1 MSPRRKVRATDLA
14 GNKNDPNLLKYFFLF
29 VLVGGLFIYYMIR
42 WNSDEKF
49 DRFAKAKQ
57 YSEYYKEFFVET
69 PIVYHVFGESKLV
82 VRATNLGF
90 EFWDKEFRSKLV
102 QSENEVNEML
112 KIEEW
117 LNTPDTNNKFVKQ
130 KVNLSSFPEI
140 YDLIEEGKRES
151 GKILYNIASGEISD
165 FWDIALKNYK
175 IRSNALEAAKKR
187 ISYLYDDPL
196 LSPAEVEKKK
206 KTLESLTKEKTKVVD
221 SIESVASKIRA
232 FKNEDINRLLDRAL
246 STPGSISQ
254 SDKQA
259 LLISIFQTMEIYSKA
274 NISPDR
280 SSISDFM
287 KYTSAENIELNGS
300 DRSVFIKNV
309 NTGIKLSFFKEALF
323 LKKLKEKLPKE
334 NFNYLI
340 FLGDRHGMW
349 KLPPQFVRW
358 TISID
363 DPFAI
368 TDTVRG
374 ALKLLPEEGFF
385 VMTRKNED
393 VIIEDMPEITAK
405 IRNDMGSLGDNRQ
418 KKNDYVAE
426 LLNEYPPKEYIFD
439 PANLSVSR
447 KYDMPVDWRTGMPA
461 DRNMAALVLDTTD
474 PVRARMYS
482 YSLFISGLED
492 IKSFQNS
499 NPDTVFAVLKMDG
512 TVAVPEKWKDAF
524 LSKDQVHELKRE
536 YDKKIKGVDPSSPEK
551 K

>member
-14 GNKNDPNLLKYFFLF
+14 GNKNDPNLLKYFALF
-29 VLVGGLFIYYMIR
+29 VIVGGFFIYYMIK
-42 WNSDEKF
+42 WTGGENY
-49 DRFAKAKQ
+49 DRFAKAKK

-90 EFWDKEFRSKLV
+90 EFWDKEFRSKVV

-117 LNTPDTNNKFVKQ
+117 LNTPDINNKFVKQ

-140 YDLIEEGKRES
+140 YDLIEEGKKQN
-151 GKILYNIASGEISD
+151 GKTLYNIASGEISD
-165 FWDIALKNYK
+165 FWEIALKNYR

-196 LSPAEVEKKK
+196 LSPIEAEKKK

-221 SIESVASKIRA
+221 SIESVAAKIKA
-232 FKNEDINRLLDRAL
+232 FKNEEINRLLDKAL
-246 STPGSISQ
+246 STQGSISQ

-259 LLISIFQTMEIYSKA
+259 LLISILQTMEIYSKA

-287 KYTSAENIELNGS
+287 KYTSAENIELNS
-300 DRSVFIKNV
+300 SEKSVFIKNV

-323 LKKLKEKLPKE
+323 LKKLKEKLPRE

-340 FLGDRHGMW
+340 FLGGRHGMW

-358 TISID
+358 TVSID

-374 ALKLLPEEGFF
+374 ALKLVSEEGFF
-385 VMTRKNED
+385 SITKKNEE
-393 VIIEDMPEITAK
+393 VIIENMPEITK
-405 IRNDMGSLGDNRQ
+405 TVREDIKSFGDDRQ
-418 KKNDYVAE
+418 KINEYVAR
-426 LLNEYPPKEYIFD
+426 LLKTYPPREYIFD
-439 PANLSVSR
+439 PANITLSR
-447 KYDMPVDWRTGMPA
+447 KFDLPVDWRTGMPA
-461 DRNMAALVLDTTD
+461 DRNMSALVIDND

-482 YSLFISGLED
+482 YSLFISDPQE
-492 IKSFQNS
+492 IKSFS
-499 NPDTVFAVLKMDG
+499 GLSPDTAFAVLKMDG
-512 TVAVPEKWKDAF
+512 TVEVPEKWKETF
-524 LSKDQVHELKRE
+524 LTREQVIELKRE

>member
-14 GNKNDPNLLKYFFLF
+14 GNKNDPNLFKYFFLF

-42 WNSDEKF
+42 WNSDENY
-49 DRFAKAKQ
+49 DRFAKAKK
-57 YSEYYKEFFVET
+57 YSEYYKDYFVEI
-69 PIVYHVFGESKLV
+69 PIVYHIFGESKLV

-90 EFWDKEFRSKLV
+90 EFWDKEFRSKVV

-117 LNTPDTNNKFVKQ
+117 LNTPDANNKFMKQ

-140 YDLIEEGKRES
+140 YNLIDEGKKS
-151 GKILYNIASGEISD
+151 GSKILYNIASGEISD
-165 FWDIALKNYK
+165 FWEIALKNYR
-175 IRSNALEAAKKR
+175 IRTNALEVAKKR

-196 LSPAEVEKKK
+196 LSPAESIKKK

-221 SIESVASKIRA
+221 SVESVADKIRA
-232 FKNEDINRLLDRAL
+232 FKNEDVNRLLDRAL

-259 LLISIFQTMEIYSKA
+259 LLISILQTMEIYSKA
-274 NISPDR
+274 NISPD
-280 SSISDFM
+280 SASIADFLN
-287 KYTSAENIELNGS
+287 YTSVENIELSGS
-300 DRSVFIKNV
+300 DKSVFIKNV
-309 NTGIKLSFFKEALF
+309 NTGVKLSFFREVLF

-349 KLPPQFVRW
+349 KLPSKFIRW
-358 TISID
+358 TVSVD

-385 VMTRKNED
+385 VMTRKNEE
-393 VIIEDMPEITAK
+393 VIIEDMPEMTAR
-405 IRNDMGSLGDNRQ
+405 IREEISKLGEDRQ
-418 KKNDYVAE
+418 KKNEYVAN
-426 LLNEYPPKEYIFD
+426 LLKEYPPKVYIFD
-439 PANLSVSR
+439 PANISISR
-447 KYDMPVDWRTGMPA
+447 KYDLPVDWRTGMPA
-461 DRNMAALVLDTTD
+461 DRNMAALVIDDD
-474 PVRARMYS
+474 PVLARMYS
-482 YSLFISGLED
+482 YSLFISGEND
-492 IKSFQNS
+492 IRSFS
-499 NPDTVFAVLKMDG
+499 EYSPETIFAVLKMDG
-512 TVAVPEKWKDAF
+512 SVSVPEKWKEAF
-524 LSKDQVHELKRE
+524 LSKEQVRELKRE
-536 YDKKIKGVDPSSPEK
+536 YDIKIKGVDSASPEK

>member
-14 GNKNDPNLLKYFFLF
+14 GNKNDPNLLKYFVLFLI
-29 VLVGGLFIYYMIR
+29 VGGFFIYYMIK
-42 WNSDEKF
+42 WTGGEDF
-49 DRFAKAKQ
+49 DRFANAKK

-82 VRATNLGF
+82 VRGTNLGF

-117 LNTPDTNNKFVKQ
+117 LNTPDINNKFVKQ

-140 YDLIEEGKRES
+140 YDLIEEGKKQN
-151 GKILYNIASGEISD
+151 GKTLYNIASGEISD
-165 FWDIALKNYK
+165 FWERALKNYR

-196 LSPAEVEKKK
+196 LSPIETEKKK

-221 SIESVASKIRA
+221 SIESVAAKIRA
-232 FKNEDINRLLDRAL
+232 LKNEDVNRLLDKAL
-246 STPGSISQ
+246 STPGSLAQ
-254 SDKQA
+254 ADKQA
-259 LLISIFQTMEIYSKA
+259 LLISILQIMEIYSKA
-274 NISPDR
+274 SISPDS
-280 SSISDFM
+280 SSIADFL
-287 KYTSAENIELNGS
+287 KYTSVDNIELNGS
-300 DRSVFIKNV
+300 DRSVFIRNV

-349 KLPPQFVRW
+349 KLPSQFIRW
-358 TISID
+358 TVSID

-385 VMTRKNED
+385 VMTRKNEE
-393 VIIEDMPEITAK
+393 VIIEEMPEVTAR
-405 IRNDMGSLGDNRQ
+405 IRENIKNYGEEKD
-418 KKNDYVAE
+418 KKNEYVAK
-426 LLNEYPPKEYIFD
+426 LLKEYSPRQYVFD
-439 PANLSVSR
+439 PANISISR
-447 KYDMPVDWRTGMPA
+447 KYDLPVDWRTGMPA
-461 DRNMAALVLDTTD
+461 DRNMSALVINND

-482 YSLFISGLED
+482 YSLFISNSEE
-492 IKSFQNS
+492 IKSFSDQY
-499 NPDTVFAVLKMDG
+499 PDTAFAVLKMDG
-512 TVAVPEKWKDAF
+512 TVAVPEKWKETF
-524 LSKDQVHELKRE
+524 LTREQVIELKRE
-536 YDKKIKGVDPSSPEK
+536 YDKKMKGVDPSSPEK